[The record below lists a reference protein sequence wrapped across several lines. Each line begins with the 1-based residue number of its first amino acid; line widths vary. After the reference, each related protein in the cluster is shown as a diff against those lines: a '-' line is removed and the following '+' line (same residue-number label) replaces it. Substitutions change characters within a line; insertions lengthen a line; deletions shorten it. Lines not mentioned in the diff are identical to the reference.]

1 MARHVIHAARGR
13 GGWLKECVHRLQMP
27 DYWGG
32 GRHHVGALCTD
43 TEIAIREDGCGPA
56 CGDLP
61 PYPQPAFDGRLHTL
75 AGIQCKMLFSLIVSA
90 IGTIGVQRAYFA
102 NGSIQV

>member
-61 PYPQPAFDGRLHTL
+61 LTRNRRLTADYTRL
-75 AGIQCKMLFSLIVSA
+75 PESSA
-90 IGTIGVQRAYFA
+90 KCC
-102 NGSIQV
+102 SH